1 MTNDQSKRAEART
14 DNDAHDAD
22 SSVRL
27 PGSPASQTSSAGKPW
42 NDFMKRARGRFGSG
56 LRERDGMIDLIVR
69 VLLIAVVASGCYLI
83 IEPFL
88 TAILLAAVIAVATWP
103 IFDRLRTWCGH
114 RATPAA
120 LLMVGGIVVIFLI
133 PLSFF
138 LIASAQRLP
147 TFVSKVV
154 QTVKDPQPVLETIRS
169 IPYVGSWLH
178 EEILQAID
186 PASFGQSIQKILD
199 PLSSAIINTAV
210 DVSNGLMQLALVTF
224 IVFFFY
230 RDGAWFADRIRE
242 LLVHVS
248 GGIASEICDILVNT
262 TRSVVYGLIGTA
274 ICQGLVAGIGFWIA
288 GVPGVLILSA
298 TVCILSVVPIGPP
311 LVWIPAAVW
320 LYAKGSTGMAVFLFI
335 WGAAVVS
342 SVDNLVKPLLIS
354 RGSTLPLA
362 LIFLGVFGGVIA
374 FGFLGLIL
382 GPLLLAIGLS
392 LFQAWLKKPVIE
404 FAHRVE
410 HPDAPALPQE
420 TRDSDTKH

>member
-1 MTNDQSKRAEART
+1 MSDAKEQTAGTPQSSEHNEKKWGALMT
-14 DNDAHDAD
+14 
-22 SSVRL
+22 
-27 PGSPASQTSSAGKPW
+27 
-42 NDFMKRARGRFGSG
+42 RARNRLGGG
-56 LRERDGMIDLIVR
+56 LREREGIDLIVR
-69 VLLIAVVASGCYLI
+69 VLLMAVVASGCYLI
-83 IEPFL
+83 IQPFL

-103 IFDRLRTWCGH
+103 LFDRLRAWCGH
-114 RATPAA
+114 RVTPAA
-120 LLMVGGIVVIFLI
+120 FLMVSAIVVIFLI
-133 PLSFF
+133 PMSFF

-147 TFVSKVV
+147 GVVSKIV
-154 QTVKDPQPVLETIRS
+154 QTVKDPQPVLDTVRG
-169 IPYVGSWLH
+169 IPYAGEWLYS
-178 EEILQAID
+178 ELLQAID

-199 PLSSAIINTAV
+199 PLSSAIINMAV
-210 DVSNGLMQLALVTF
+210 DVSNGLLQLALVTF

-230 RDGAWFADRIRE
+230 RDGAWFADRVRE
-242 LLVHVS
+242 LLVRVS

-262 TRSVVYGLIGTA
+262 TRSVVYGIIGTA

-298 TVCILSVVPIGPP
+298 TVCLLSVVPIGPP

-320 LYAKGSTGMAVFLFI
+320 LYAKGEIGMAAFLFV
-335 WGAAVVS
+335 WGAACIS
-342 SVDNLVKPLLIS
+342 SVDNVVKPLLIS

-382 GPLLLAIGLS
+382 GPLLLSIGLA

-410 HPDAPALPQE
+410 HANDDDAEGQQPGVGSKDANDLPKEPPAP
-420 TRDSDTKH
+420 